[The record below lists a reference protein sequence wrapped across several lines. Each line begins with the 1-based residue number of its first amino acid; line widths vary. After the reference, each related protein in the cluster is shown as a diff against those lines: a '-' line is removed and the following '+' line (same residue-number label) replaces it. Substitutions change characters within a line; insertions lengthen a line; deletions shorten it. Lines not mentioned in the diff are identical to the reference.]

1 MGRTIQMHTHSEI
14 NDQIEGVT
22 KRASTSKRSDDAY
35 SKMQERE
42 HTVNRSLSLPSLSRE
57 EDPYVLQTYDG
68 EE

>member
-22 KRASTSKRSDDAY
+22 KRASTSKPSDAY

-42 HTVNRSLSLPSLSRE
+42 QTVNRSISLPSHSRE
-57 EDPYVLQTYDG
+57 EDPYLLQTYDG